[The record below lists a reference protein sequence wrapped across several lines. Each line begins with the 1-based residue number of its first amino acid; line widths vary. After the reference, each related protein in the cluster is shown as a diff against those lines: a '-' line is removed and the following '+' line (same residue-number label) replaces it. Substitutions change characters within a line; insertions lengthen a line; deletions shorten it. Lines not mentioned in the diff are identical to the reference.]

1 MLEAGHSSTAALY
14 PIRLEGHLEKP
25 SRWLWLFKWLLLI
38 PHFIVLAF
46 LWLAFVLLSV
56 VAFFV
61 LFFGGRYPRGIF
73 DFNVGVLRWTWR
85 IGFYAFAANGTD
97 RYPPF
102 TFADVPGYPAR
113 LEVEYPE
120 NQRHWFPLLGWWIAG
135 LPQYCVAGIF
145 AGAGGGV
152 AWNASTG
159 TWSASW
165 IGLIDLLVF
174 FAVVALLFKGRYP
187 RSIFDL
193 VLGLNRWV
201 LRVGAYGALL
211 TREYPPFRIDTG
223 EDDPGG
229 LTVPAQPLPAARA
242 EAPAQ
247 RWGAGRIIGTIL
259 ASLGVLVAVGAI
271 AAGVVGI
278 VFDQTQR
285 DASGYLMTNSQR
297 YDTGSYAFVSRS
309 YRTGAEGNWFVAR
322 DLLGS
327 VRVRTTSMTP
337 VFVGIGPA
345 ADVNAYLAG
354 VRREVG
360 SGFDGH
366 RSDFHSRGVHAPAG
380 PPTAQGFWAAHA
392 TGSGTELLTWS
403 PTKGNWRVVLM
414 NADGSHGI
422 SATVSIGAK
431 FPHLLWLGV
440 GAAGF
445 GGLLLLVSGAGLYAT
460 VHTRR

>member
-1 MLEAGHSSTAALY
+1 MEQ
-14 PIRLEGHLEKP
+14 P
-25 SRWLWLFKWLLLI
+25 SRWLWLVKWLLLI
-38 PHFIVLAF
+38 PHFFVLAF
-46 LWLAFVLLSV
+46 LWLAFVVLTV
-56 VAFFV
+56 VAFSV

-85 IGFYAFAANGTD
+85 MGFYAFAANGTD

-102 TFADVPGYPAR
+102 TLADVPDYPAR
-113 LEVEYPE
+113 IEVEYPE

-135 LPQYCVAGIF
+135 LPQYCLASIF
-145 AGAGGGV
+145 AGLGGGI
-152 AWNASTG
+152 AWAASTDSG
-159 TWSASW
+159 SWSVSW

-174 FAVVALLFKGRYP
+174 FAVVALLFRGRYP

-193 VLGLNRWV
+193 VLGFNRWV

-229 LTVPAQPLPAARA
+229 LTLPAQPLPAAPA
-242 EAPAQ
+242 EAHAQ
-247 RWGAGRIIGTIL
+247 KWGAGRIIGTIF

-278 VFDQTQR
+278 VYDRTQR
-285 DASGYLMTNSQR
+285 DSGYLMTSSQR

-309 YRTGAEGNWFVAR
+309 YRTGTEGNWFVAR
-322 DLLGS
+322 SLLGS
-327 VRVRTTSMTP
+327 VRVRTASVTP

-345 ADVNAYLAG
+345 ADVDGYLAG

-366 RSDFHSRGVHAPAG
+366 RSDFTSRGVHAPAG
-380 PPTAQGFWAAHA
+380 PPTAQGFWVAQAA
-392 TGSGTELLTWS
+392 GSGTETLTWS
-403 PTKGNWRVVLM
+403 PKKGNWRVVLM
-414 NADGSHGI
+414 NADGSPGVD
-422 SATVSIGAK
+422 ATASIGAK
-431 FPHLLWLGV
+431 FPHLLWVAV

-445 GGLLLLVSGAGLYAT
+445 GVLLLLVSGAGLYAA
-460 VHTRR
+460 VHARR

>member
-1 MLEAGHSSTAALY
+1 MAYSAPY
-14 PIRLEGHLEKP
+14 PVRLEGHLEQP

-38 PHFIVLAF
+38 PHVIVLVF
-46 LWLAFVLLSV
+46 LWVAFVLLSV
-56 VAFFV
+56 VAFLV

-85 IGFYAFAANGTD
+85 VGFYAFAANGTD

-102 TFADVPGYPAR
+102 SLADVRDFPAR

-120 NQRHWFPLLGWWIAG
+120 NQRHGFPLLGWWLAG
-135 LPQYCVAGIF
+135 APQYCIASIF

-152 AWNASTG
+152 AWNASTR

-174 FAVVALLFKGRYP
+174 FAVVALLFKGSYP

-193 VLGLNRWV
+193 VLGFNRWV

-229 LTVPAQPLPAARA
+229 LAVSAQPLPAA
-242 EAPAQ
+242 PADARDE

-259 ASLGVLVAVGAI
+259 ASVGVLIAVGAI
-271 AAGVVGI
+271 AAGGTGI
-278 VFDQTQR
+278 VYDQTQR
-285 DASGYLMTNSQR
+285 DASGYLMTSSQR
-297 YDTGSYAFVSRS
+297 YHTSSYAFVSRS

-322 DLLGS
+322 DLLGT
-327 VRVRTTSMTP
+327 VRVHTVSVTP

-354 VRREVG
+354 VQREVG
-360 SGFDGH
+360 RGFDGH
-366 RSDFHSRGVHAPAG
+366 RTDFDSRGAHAPAG
-380 PPTAQGFWAAHA
+380 PPTDRRFWVARTAGA
-392 TGSGTELLTWS
+392 GTEVLTWS
-403 PTKGNWRVVLM
+403 AKKGNWRVVLM
-414 NADGSHGI
+414 NADGSKGVN
-422 SATVSIGAK
+422 ATVSIGAK

-440 GAAGF
+440 GTAGV
-445 GGLLLLVSGAGLYAT
+445 GALLLLLSGAGLYAA
-460 VHTRR
+460 VHRRR

>member
-1 MLEAGHSSTAALY
+1 MAYNASY
-14 PIRLEGHLEKP
+14 PVRLEGHLEQP

-61 LFFGGRYPRGIF
+61 LFFGGRYPRGVF

-102 TFADVPGYPAR
+102 TLADVPDYPAR

-120 NQRHWFPLLGWWIAG
+120 NQRHWLPLLGSWIAG
-135 LPQYCVAGIF
+135 LPQYCVAGVF

-174 FAVVALLFKGRYP
+174 FAVVALLFKGSYP

-193 VLGLNRWV
+193 VLGFNRWV

-223 EDDPGG
+223 EDYPGG
-229 LTVPAQPLPAARA
+229 LTVPAQPLPATPAEARA
-242 EAPAQ
+242 Q
-247 RWGAGRIIGTIL
+247 GWGTGRITGTIL
-259 ASLGVLVAVGAI
+259 AGLGVLVAVGAI
-271 AAGVVGI
+271 AAGVVG
-278 VFDQTQR
+278 VVYDQTQR
-285 DASGYLMTNSQR
+285 DASGFLMTSAQR
-297 YDTGSYAFVSRS
+297 YDSGTYAFVSRS

-322 DLLGS
+322 DVLGTI
-327 VRVRTTSMTP
+327 RVRTTSATP
-337 VFVGIGPA
+337 VFVGIGSA
-345 ADVNAYLAG
+345 ADVDAYLAG

-360 SGFDGH
+360 DGFDGH
-366 RSDFHSRGVHAPAG
+366 RSDFTSRGAHAPAG
-380 PPTAQGFWAAHA
+380 PPTGQGFWVAQ
-392 TGSGTELLTWS
+392 TSGRGAEVLTWRAR
-403 PTKGNWRVVLM
+403 KGNWRVVLM
-414 NADGSHGI
+414 NADGSRGI
-422 SATVSIGAK
+422 GATVSIGAK
-431 FPHLLWLGV
+431 FPHLLSFGV
-440 GAAGF
+440 GVAGL
-445 GGLLLLVSGAGLYAT
+445 GALLLLVSGGGLYAA